1 MYKRILALS
10 LAIYL
15 SLYPVTTFA
24 NEEGSI
30 DNVIDLGGDK
40 KSLDEAEE
48 MPDSSYSEEEESPEE
63 FMNEEIEEQPVDDEV
78 ERVITLQYQVH
89 VQNIGWQGWKKAGEL
104 AGTTGESLR
113 MEAFQ
118 IDLGSEELNSQIMYR
133 AHVQDIGWQDWVNGG
148 EIAGT
153 VGKSLRAE
161 ALEIKLTGEL
171 AEQYD
176 VSYMTHVSNIGDLE
190 YVSNGASAGSQG
202 LGARMEA
209 LTIMLADK
217 KQDEDSIPDGRGFVK
232 DYSSNDLTYT
242 AHVQNIGDLDGVIS
256 GEIQGTT
263 GEGLRLEG
271 FAVNLDTSALHSLK
285 GDITYRAHIQDI
297 GWQEWKR
304 NGEFAGTTGK
314 SLRIEAIQIQLT
326 GEAVAFYNV
335 YYRTHIQNFGWMG
348 WAKNGEKAGS
358 ESISQRMEAF
368 QIVLVPKIKDQSS
381 FNSSVAAY
389 RNTYVYQ
396 NPSKYLQIKHKQKAL
411 TGGGYNLSKNYMGL
425 KVAYVQR
432 KLGLGVRRA
441 IMDSTTINAVKSFQ
455 KKNGLTVN
463 GIVDLTTWKK
473 MGLSEN
479 DWYNLGAYAS
489 LLKTNPASTR
499 SQCIEAMID
508 TAYSYLNTEYII
520 GASGKP
526 GTGVDCSGL
535 VMQALYSAGID
546 PDPVSPIR
554 HSKPGY
560 EYESRNLWNLP
571 MKHVSYS
578 ERQRGDLIFYANS
591 SGTIIHV
598 AIYLGND
605 KVIESWPDKV
615 VVWPIKNSHRSIIK
629 GVVRPFA

>member
-1 MYKRILALS
+1 
-10 LAIYL
+10 
-15 SLYPVTTFA
+15 
-24 NEEGSI
+24 
-30 DNVIDLGGDK
+30 
-40 KSLDEAEE
+40 
-48 MPDSSYSEEEESPEE
+48 
-63 FMNEEIEEQPVDDEV
+63 
-78 ERVITLQYQVH
+78 
-89 VQNIGWQGWKKAGEL
+89 
-104 AGTTGESLR
+104 
-113 MEAFQ
+113 
-118 IDLGSEELNSQIMYR
+118 MYR

-217 KQDEDSIPDGRGFVK
+217 KQDEDSISDGRGFVK

-463 GIVDLTTWKK
+463 GVVDLTTWKK

>member
-63 FMNEEIEEQPVDDEV
+63 SMNEEIEEQPVDDEV

-104 AGTTGESLR
+104 SGSTGVSLR

-190 YVSNGASAGSQG
+190 YVSNGESAGSQG

-381 FNSSVAAY
+381 FNSSVVAY

>member
-15 SLYPVTTFA
+15 SLYPFTTFA

-30 DNVIDLGGDK
+30 DNVIDLVGDK

-63 FMNEEIEEQPVDDEV
+63 SMNEEIEEQPVDDEV

-463 GIVDLTTWKK
+463 GVVDLTTWKK

-489 LLKTNPASTR
+489 LLKTNPAGTR

>member
-1 MYKRILALS
+1 MNKRILALF
-10 LAIYL
+10 LVICL
-15 SLYPVTTFA
+15 SLCPVTTFA
-24 NEEGSI
+24 NEEGSTN
-30 DNVIDLGGDK
+30 NVTDLVVNEE
-40 KSLDEAEE
+40 SLEEAEE
-48 MPDSSYSEEEESPEE
+48 MPDNPNYEEEEKTEE
-63 FMNEEIEEQPVDDEV
+63 SDNEETEELPAEEKEKD
-78 ERVITLQYQVH
+78 ISLQYQVH

-118 IDLGSEELNSQIMYR
+118 IDLGSEELNSQVMYR

-217 KQDEDSIPDGRGFVK
+217 KQEEESTPDGRGFVK
-232 DYSSNDLTYT
+232 EYSSNDLTYR
-242 AHVQNIGDLDGVIS
+242 AHVQNIGDLEEVIS
-256 GEIQGTT
+256 GETQGTT

-271 FAVNLDTSALHSLK
+271 FAVDLDTSELHLLK
-285 GDITYRAHIQDI
+285 GDITYRAHVQDI

-326 GEAVAFYNV
+326 GEAATFYNV
-335 YYRTHIQNFGWMG
+335 YYRAHIQNFGWMG

-358 ESISQRMEAF
+358 ESIAQRMEAF
-368 QIVLVPKIKDQSS
+368 EIVLVPKIKAQSS

-396 NPSKYLQIKHKQKAL
+396 NPSKYLQIKHEQKEL
-411 TGGGYNLSKNYMGL
+411 TGGGYNLSENYMGL

-441 IMDSTTINAVKSFQ
+441 IMDSATINAVKSFQ
-455 KKNGLTVN
+455 KKNGLTAN
-463 GIVDLTTWKK
+463 GVVDLTTWKK

-489 LLKTNPASTR
+489 PLKTNPASTR

-520 GASGKP
+520 GASGEP